1 MSDQHTLNRYQTVKE
16 FVATR
21 SWPTA
26 SSIRYYIFYNVFGF
40 EAQCVRRLGRKVLID
55 TQAFESWIEEQSS
68 NEVSHV

>member
-1 MSDQHTLNRYQTVKE
+1 MSDHSLNRYQTVKE
-16 FVATR
+16 FVAER

-55 TQAFESWIEEQSS
+55 TYAFEEWIENQSS
-68 NEVSHV
+68 REVSHA

>member
-1 MSDQHTLNRYQTVKE
+1 MLEHSLNRYQTVKE
-16 FVATR
+16 FVAER

-55 TQAFESWIEEQSS
+55 TYAFEEWIEKQSS
-68 NEVSHV
+68 REVSHA